1 MEYDVSAAMAQK
13 TELDKAADE
22 ITMIISRLENARN
35 EYIAGWKSAEV
46 YDVESA
52 IDADIR
58 KLRSLRDEIQDAGHA
73 ILKNAEDIQRE
84 EEERLAREEEERRA
98 KEEEERLAREEEER
112 LAAENAAKEIISRI
126 MNLRK

>member
-1 MEYDVSAAMAQK
+1 MAYDVSAAMAQK

-84 EEERLAREEEERRA
+84 EERLAREEEERRA